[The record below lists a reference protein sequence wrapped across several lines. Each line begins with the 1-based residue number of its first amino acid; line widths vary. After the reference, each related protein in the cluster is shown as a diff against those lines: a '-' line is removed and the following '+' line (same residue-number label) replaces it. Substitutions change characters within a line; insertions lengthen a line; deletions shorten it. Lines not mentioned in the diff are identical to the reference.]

1 MVLNHL
7 LIADALCV
15 FSASLS
21 GLCVLLVLQYM
32 RATCGES
39 THNMVLNVSALP
51 TTMPIEI
58 CITY

>member
-21 GLCVLLVLQYM
+21 DLCMLLVLQYM
-32 RATCGES
+32 RATCA
-39 THNMVLNVSALP
+39 TIYARYLW
-51 TTMPIEI
+51 
-58 CITY
+58 